1 MKAKRKRKREKKG
14 GETVTYFIH
23 SQFFFFSRICLLWLS
38 SPCSVPPAFRQKR
51 LLVSPP
57 HHPLVSS
64 ARHTRTRK
72 SAHTMEEVSELVEVA
87 DAVRHQFASADDAA
101 KLAAAA
107 AVTSDLEALCASRE
121 TDARAVIDR
130 EWFGAVKREERE
142 ERERF
147 RFLFPFVENDA
158 RSSHAPQRKNNSMLN
173 LLPAFGLPL
182 APNKKKFIRLTPPPG
197 LTRVVEAETAAAAPP
212 PEAAAHGERLA
223 AARARAAEASA
234 AAAAA
239 RASAAALRLGRQQA
253 AEQRLDAEAAAE
265 AAEAL
270 AAYEEPRMRAALS
283 LFVNISSVAWQM
295 GSCCLDG
302 KGRVVGT
309 FGGHKPSRLS
319 SSRLQA
325 GSRSSGSRASGAGL
339 RRFEFDEENTPRFD
353 LVNSMWDMIG
363 R

>member
-1 MKAKRKRKREKKG
+1 
-14 GETVTYFIH
+14 
-23 SQFFFFSRICLLWLS
+23 
-38 SPCSVPPAFRQKR
+38 
-51 LLVSPP
+51 
-57 HHPLVSS
+57 
-64 ARHTRTRK
+64 
-72 SAHTMEEVSELVEVA
+72 MEEVSELVEVA

-142 ERERF
+142 EREHF
-147 RFLFPFVENDA
+147 AF
-158 RSSHAPQRKNNSMLN
+158 SSICRQQCAQQPCSQRKNNSMLN

-182 APNKKKFIRLTPPPG
+182 ALSPPTKKIHPLHPPPG

-239 RASAAALRLGRQQA
+239 RASAAALRLGGRQA

-302 KGRVVGT
+302 RGRVVGT